1 MKRIFLFALF
11 VSMASVWG
19 IGNPEMPALPDDDED
34 GIEVREITILP
45 IPGPKSVAP
54 IRIWYFNKLKMISL
68 CTNSPQGLLVVALED
83 GSGNLMLQQ
92 TVDGDQS
99 AIKVLLPIL
108 QAGYYLLTI
117 QSSTYLIMGKLEV
130 H

>member
-19 IGNPEMPALPDDDED
+19 IGNPEMPALVNDEED
-34 GIEVREITILP
+34 GIEIREITILP
-45 IPGPKSVAP
+45 IPGPKSVMP
-54 IRIWYFNKLKMISL
+54 IRIWYFQKSNMINL
-68 CTNSPQGLLVVALED
+68 CTNGPQGLLVVAVED

-99 AIKVLLPIL
+99 AVKVPLPKL
-108 QAGYYLLTI
+108 QTGFYKLTI
-117 QSSTYLIMGKLEV
+117 QSGTYLMTGTFEV
-130 H
+130 Y